1 MSQTDLLA
9 FGVAYVVIFGGLTA
23 WLATTKGRGGCAW
36 FVLGALIGP
45 LALLAVALAPAT
57 QKPSPAFRAQ
67 AAPPPVG
74 LRPETKR
81 CPQCAETVKADARI
95 CRFCRYEFAPLPTG
109 TAPGST
115 TAPQDTQPADASSEI
130 PDSSVPLSRVHVAA
144 EMERVTHQWTLP
156 QLLIRFDDSI
166 AGQLDMAHA
175 TVVLREH
182 GYMPGSL
189 VDDEQGQ
196 KVVTFALRPASADG
210 AGQPRR

>member
-1 MSQTDLLA
+1 MCIRD
-9 FGVAYVVIFGGLTA
+9 
-23 WLATTKGRGGCAW
+23 R
-36 FVLGALIGP
+36 
-45 LALLAVALAPAT
+45 
-57 QKPSPAFRAQ
+57 
-67 AAPPPVG
+67 
-74 LRPETKR
+74 
-81 CPQCAETVKADARI
+81 
-95 CRFCRYEFAPLPTG
+95 
-109 TAPGST
+109 
-115 TAPQDTQPADASSEI
+115 PADASSEI

-196 KVVTFALRPASADG
+196 KVVTFARRPASADG